1 MNRNKAVDSIHG
13 KSLNCATIESINF
26 KMSYQDFKYILNSEQ
41 MNELREDIKEY
52 IKKLS
57 GSQLDNIKKLIT
69 SL

>member
-1 MNRNKAVDSIHG
+1 
-13 KSLNCATIESINF
+13 
-26 KMSYQDFKYILNSEQ
+26 MSYQDFKYILNSEQ